1 MIIWMPYSLFDKLS
15 STLSSSTLLLQSHA
29 AVIHVECGFLAEIS
43 QALLDSSLSTVLKL
57 VYTLTGNFIW
67 FIKLQAVEHNC
78 SAACYAN
85 T

>member
-15 STLSSSTLLLQSHA
+15 STRSSSTLLLQSHA
-29 AVIHVECGFLAEIS
+29 VVIHVAEIS

-67 FIKLQAVEHNC
+67 YIKLPVRSLQAVEHNC
-78 SAACYAN
+78 STACYAN

>member
-29 AVIHVECGFLAEIS
+29 VVHVAEIS

-57 VYTLTGNFIW
+57 VTGNFIW
-67 FIKLQAVEHNC
+67 YIKLPVRK
-78 SAACYAN
+78 
-85 T
+85 